1 MDTLP
6 PQNAIDQFWSIYP
19 HLPKELQKALFSEE
33 TAKDIQGL
41 IVKYGL
47 DDQPTS
53 LLANIVGDV
62 FLGLLH
68 PNQVKARL
76 IQDYN
81 LPEDV
86 AESLNNDLNT
96 LLFQPLQGSLN
107 KLSYLHNT
115 VAPAGPLKDIYGE
128 PV

>member
-1 MDTLP
+1 METISS
-6 PQNAIDQFWSIYP
+6 QNNIDQFWSIYP

-41 IVKYGL
+41 ITKYGL
-47 DDQPTS
+47 EDQPAS

-62 FLGLLH
+62 FLGLLSL
-68 PNQVKARL
+68 NNVKQRL

-96 LLFQPLQGSLN
+96 LLFQPLQASLN
-107 KLSYLHNT
+107 KLSYIHNT
-115 VAPAGPLKDIYGE
+115 VPSTGPLRDIYGKL
-128 PV
+128 V

>member
-1 MDTLP
+1 MDTQP
-6 PQNAIDQFWSIYP
+6 PQNATDQFWSIYP
-19 HLPKELQKALFSEE
+19 HLPKELQEALFSEE

-47 DDQPTS
+47 EDKPTS

-62 FLGLLH
+62 FLGLLN
-68 PNQVKARL
+68 PNQVKQRL
-76 IQDYN
+76 IEDYH
-81 LPEDV
+81 LSEEV

-96 LLFQPLQGSLN
+96 LLFHPLQSSLN
-107 KLSYLHNT
+107 KLSYLHST
-115 VAPAGPLKDIYGE
+115 IHPAGPLKDIYGE